1 VRERTKAGVFSEV
14 YHVNFTASAAE
25 DLMTVQASPGDS
37 DLRALS
43 RRLRK
48 ARVFCDFSVQENHVD
63 LIGTLVKQYKT
74 LVRKNGARVA
84 DFMHEHGVDIV
95 ITGHAGGG
103 GVQWLKGYGINVKLV
118 ADSGYT
124 VQDAIE
130 ASG

>member
-1 VRERTKAGVFSEV
+1 
-14 YHVNFTASAAE
+14 
-25 DLMTVQASPGDS
+25 M
-37 DLRALS
+37 
-43 RRLRK
+43 
-48 ARVFCDFSVQENHVD
+48 QENHVD

-103 GVQWLKGYGINVKLV
+103 GVQWLKGYGIDVKLV

-130 ASG
+130 ASS